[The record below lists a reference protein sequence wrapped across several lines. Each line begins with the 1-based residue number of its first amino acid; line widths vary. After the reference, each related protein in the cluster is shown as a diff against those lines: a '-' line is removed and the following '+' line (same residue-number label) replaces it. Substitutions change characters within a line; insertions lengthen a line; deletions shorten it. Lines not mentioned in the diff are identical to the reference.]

1 MTLFR
6 GLAAGLSIQMSQTS
20 QQEQRPAPAK
30 PGARRDLELFWRI
43 IAGLMLIVI
52 AWVAW
57 VAYQIA
63 PKSVAT
69 PLAYDAR
76 AKSMFAPQKAAG
88 DSAPGALP
96 PAPTSA
102 VQATAPGLP
111 PAPAGPAA
119 ADLAM
124 DSAQAAARAGA
135 HQSSADVQAAAL
147 EAGRQS
153 VRGPE
158 RVMMDGLRLSTEIAS
173 PPAANK

>member
-1 MTLFR
+1 
-6 GLAAGLSIQMSQTS
+6 MSQTN
-20 QQEQRPAPAK
+20 QQEQRLAPAK

-52 AWVAW
+52 AWVVW
-57 VAYQIA
+57 VIYQIA
-63 PKSVAT
+63 PRSVAT
-69 PLAYDAR
+69 PLAYEAG
-76 AKSMFAPQKAAG
+76 AKSMGKLQTATGA
-88 DSAPGALP
+88 SASGALL

-102 VQATAPGLP
+102 VQATAPEMSPG
-111 PAPAGPAA
+111 PAEPAA

-124 DSAQAAARAGA
+124 DRAQAAARAGA

-153 VRGPE
+153 VRAPE